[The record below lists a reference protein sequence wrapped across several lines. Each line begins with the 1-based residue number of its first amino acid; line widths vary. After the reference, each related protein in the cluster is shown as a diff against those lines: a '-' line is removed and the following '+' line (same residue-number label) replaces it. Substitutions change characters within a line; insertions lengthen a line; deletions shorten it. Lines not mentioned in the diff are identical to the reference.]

1 MTTRRHFLLGAAAT
15 AAAATLAACSQ
26 DVPATPSVTTSAT
39 PRPVLDADR
48 LTAILERI
56 DQGLSSADSAKNREA
71 LAGYLTGPA
80 ARVRAAEYAV
90 AQAAGDDS
98 LIHAFSTTSQAGA
111 VGLTAGFPRAALTIT
126 EPVSDTEPPYLL
138 VLSQDTARDSF
149 ELWSW
154 ARLFAGVEVP
164 ATSTASVGSEQVDAD
179 STGLVATPQEAL
191 AAYIELL
198 NNPEGDNSLGFADDS
213 LRQRVASERG
223 VDLSGMGTVSVTA
236 TAGQDGFKG
245 LRTTEG
251 GALVATTLS
260 FATIYTK
267 TVAGSTLN
275 VGGNVGKLLGGDTE
289 VRGAVTASYDVMIAF
304 SIPSAEAGGSAVVLG
319 ADLVLAS
326 ASRDD
331 AAAPQESE

>member
-26 DVPATPSVTTSAT
+26 DVPVTPSVTTSAT

-164 ATSTASVGSEQVDAD
+164 ATSTASVGSEQV
-179 STGLVATPQEAL
+179 E

>member
-1 MTTRRHFLLGAAAT
+1 
-15 AAAATLAACSQ
+15 
-26 DVPATPSVTTSAT
+26 
-39 PRPVLDADR
+39 LDADR

-154 ARLFAGVEVP
+154 ARLF
-164 ATSTASVGSEQVDAD
+164 
-179 STGLVATPQEAL
+179 
-191 AAYIELL
+191 
-198 NNPEGDNSLGFADDS
+198 
-213 LRQRVASERG
+213 
-223 VDLSGMGTVSVTA
+223 
-236 TAGQDGFKG
+236 
-245 LRTTEG
+245 
-251 GALVATTLS
+251 
-260 FATIYTK
+260 
-267 TVAGSTLN
+267 
-275 VGGNVGKLLGGDTE
+275 
-289 VRGAVTASYDVMIAF
+289 
-304 SIPSAEAGGSAVVLG
+304 
-319 ADLVLAS
+319 
-326 ASRDD
+326 
-331 AAAPQESE
+331 

>member
-1 MTTRRHFLLGAAAT
+1 M
-15 AAAATLAACSQ
+15 
-26 DVPATPSVTTSAT
+26 
-39 PRPVLDADR
+39 
-48 LTAILERI
+48 
-56 DQGLSSADSAKNREA
+56 
-71 LAGYLTGPA
+71 
-80 ARVRAAEYAV
+80 
-90 AQAAGDDS
+90 
-98 LIHAFSTTSQAGA
+98 
-111 VGLTAGFPRAALTIT
+111 
-126 EPVSDTEPPYLL
+126 
-138 VLSQDTARDSF
+138 
-149 ELWSW
+149 
-154 ARLFAGVEVP
+154 
-164 ATSTASVGSEQVDAD
+164 
-179 STGLVATPQEAL
+179 ATPQEVL

-260 FATIYTK
+260 FATTYTK

-289 VRGAVTASYDVMIAF
+289 VRGTVTASYDVMIAF

>member
-1 MTTRRHFLLGAAAT
+1 
-15 AAAATLAACSQ
+15 
-26 DVPATPSVTTSAT
+26 
-39 PRPVLDADR
+39 
-48 LTAILERI
+48 
-56 DQGLSSADSAKNREA
+56 
-71 LAGYLTGPA
+71 
-80 ARVRAAEYAV
+80 
-90 AQAAGDDS
+90 
-98 LIHAFSTTSQAGA
+98 

>member
-1 MTTRRHFLLGAAAT
+1 MTTRRHFLLGAVTT

-26 DVPATPSVTTSAT
+26 EVPATPSVTSSAT

-48 LTAILERI
+48 LTVVLERI
-56 DQGLSSADSAKNREA
+56 GKGLSAADSARNGEA

-80 ARVRAAEYAV
+80 ARVRTAEYAV
-90 AQAAGDDS
+90 AQAAEDES
-98 LIHAFSTTSQAGA
+98 LIHTFSATSQAGA
-111 VGLTAGFPRAALTIT
+111 VGLTTGFPRAALTIT
-126 EPVSDTEPPYLL
+126 EPVSDSEPPYLL
-138 VLSQDTARDSF
+138 VLSQETARDSF
-149 ELWSW
+149 ELWAW

-164 ATSTASVGSEQVDAD
+164 ATSTASVGSEQAEAD
-179 STGLVATPQEAL
+179 SEGLVATPEEVL

-236 TAGQDGFKG
+236 TAGSDGFKG

-260 FATIYTK
+260 FTTTYTK

-289 VRGAVTASYDVMIAF
+289 VRGTVTASYDVMIAF
-304 SIPSAEAGGSAVVLG
+304 SVPSAEAGGEVVALG

-326 ASRDD
+326 AARDD
-331 AAAPQESE
+331 AAAPQE